1 MSCGAV
7 FPGGFQGMSGCLTE
21 CHYLKKSQAWLM
33 VGLDD
38 LNGFSN
44 LNDSM
49 ILYSVAS
56 GNTLQKV
63 SSHSLP
69 YLRRH

>member
-1 MSCGAV
+1 
-7 FPGGFQGMSGCLTE
+7 MSGCLTE

-49 ILYSVAS
+49 IL
-56 GNTLQKV
+56 
-63 SSHSLP
+63 
-69 YLRRH
+69 